1 MQKKENIRQFF
12 LPLFCCLLSGM
23 ATPVFAQSFFDE
35 FKKQAR
41 AKFENYKTQQSEDF
55 NAYRAQINAEF
66 AEFMANP
73 WKKEES
79 HQPLQ
84 SPKKVPDIPP
94 VVLPEIDIDI
104 PEDAPI
110 DVDIN
115 LPVLED
121 KPINIPPIRYTPKPA
136 EKSIA
141 FTFYGT
147 SGRVRFDA
155 DKKAFLDGN
164 DEKSVARFW
173 KELSGKVY
181 DNIVAD
187 CQNIHYDRDLCD
199 WAYLKMTEK
208 VAETI
213 YSSGNE
219 RAVFHAWLLSQSG
232 FRIKLGRENENIH
245 LLVGTPTA
253 LFEKSFWK
261 MDDGYYSLL
270 DDSRI
275 SSLYIMDAE
284 FPNTSLLRMR
294 MNVRNDFEKDGTP
307 SRKLHSKKY
316 AEASADVICDKNSLA
331 FLADMPVPA
340 ISETNHA
347 DYLMFAY
354 MPLSDKASSGLYSG
368 LLNQIMGKSELEGAN
383 ILLNFVQTAFEYK
396 TDTEAWGKERVFFP
410 EETLYY
416 PYCDCEDRAI
426 LFCYLVQNLMGLDVA
441 FVSYP
446 GHLAAAVNFNE
457 KVSGDYFLVSGKKY
471 VVCDPTFIN
480 APVGRTM
487 PGMDNNTAEVFLMDK
502 SN

>member
-1 MQKKENIRQFF
+1 MNRYTSVLFLILFIVSVSAEAQDFNSYKQQQQKAF
-12 LPLFCCLLSGM
+12 
-23 ATPVFAQSFFDE
+23 QSYKQKSQEDWDTYRRKANDE
-35 FKKQAR
+35 FAKYLEQAWVKKTGQEPIE
-41 AKFENYKTQQSEDF
+41 K
-55 NAYRAQINAEF
+55 
-66 AEFMANP
+66 
-73 WKKEES
+73 
-79 HQPLQ
+79 
-84 SPKKVPDIPP
+84 PKDVPDVPP

-115 LPVLED
+115 LPALED
-121 KPINIPPIRYTPKPA
+121 KPIIVPPIQYKPKPT
-136 EKSIA
+136 EKSIS

-147 SGRVRFDA
+147 SGHVRFDVN
-155 DKKAFLDGN
+155 KKVSLAGS

-173 KELSGKVY
+173 KELSGKEY

-213 YSSGNE
+213 YGSGNE
-219 RAVFHAWLLSQSG
+219 RTVFHAWLLSQSG
-232 FRIKLGRENENIH
+232 FRIKLGRENGNIH

-253 LFEKSFWK
+253 LFEKLFWK

-270 DDSRI
+270 DDSQI
-275 SSLYIMDAE
+275 TSLHIMDAE

-294 MNVRNDFEKDGTP
+294 MNVRNDFEKNGTP
-307 SRKLHSKKY
+307 SRKLNSKRY
-316 AEASADVICDKNSLA
+316 AEASADIVCDKNSLA

-410 EETLYY
+410 EETLFY

-502 SN
+502 

>member
-1 MQKKENIRQFF
+1 MKNQILRIFAIICCVQ
-12 LPLFCCLLSGM
+12 LFCECPALS
-23 ATPVFAQSFFDE
+23 QSFDEYKRKVFSNFDVY
-35 FKKQAR
+35 KKHST
-41 AKFENYKTQQSEDF
+41 EEF
-55 NAYRAQINAEF
+55 NAYRRKANAEF
-66 AEFMANP
+66 AKYLEQA
-73 WKKEES
+73 WIKKNGQKPIS
-79 HQPLQ
+79 QPE
-84 SPKKVPDIPP
+84 KVPDVPP

-104 PEDAPI
+104 PEDTPI
-110 DVDIN
+110 DVDIK

-121 KPINIPPIRYTPKPA
+121 KPIIVLPIQYKPKLA

-147 SGRVRFDA
+147 SGRVRFDVN
-155 DKKAFLDGN
+155 KKASLGGS

-173 KELSGKVY
+173 KELSGEDY

-187 CQNIHYDRDLCD
+187 CQNIHNNRDLCD

-213 YSSGNE
+213 YASENE
-219 RAVFHAWLLSQSG
+219 RTVFHAWILSQSG
-232 FRIKLGRENENIH
+232 FRIKLGRENGNIH

-253 LFEKSFWK
+253 LFEKLFWK

-270 DDSRI
+270 DDCQI
-275 SSLYIMDAE
+275 TTLHIMNAE

-294 MNVRNDFEKDGTP
+294 MNVRNDFEKNGTP
-307 SRKLHSKKY
+307 SRKLNSKRY
-316 AEASADVICDKNSLA
+316 AEASADIVCDKNILA
-331 FLADMPVPA
+331 FLTDMPVPA

-347 DYLMFAY
+347 DYLMYAY
-354 MPLSDKASSGLYSG
+354 MPLSDKASNGIYSG
-368 LLNQIMGKSELEGAN
+368 LSNQITGKPELEGAN

-396 TDTEAWGKERVFFP
+396 TDSEAWGKERVFFP

-487 PGMDNNTAEVFLMDK
+487 PGMDNNIAEVFLMDM
-502 SN
+502 SR

>member
-1 MQKKENIRQFF
+1 MCRYISLLFF
-12 LPLFCCLLSGM
+12 ILFITS
-23 ATPVFAQSFFDE
+23 AEAQ
-35 FKKQAR
+35 
-41 AKFENYKTQQSEDF
+41 DF
-55 NAYRAQINAEF
+55 NSYRQQQQDALQAYKKKSQEDWDTYRRKANEEF
-66 AEFMANP
+66 AKYLEKTWVRKTGQKP
-73 WKKEES
+73 IEK
-79 HQPLQ
+79 
-84 SPKKVPDIPP
+84 PKDVPDVPP

-121 KPINIPPIRYTPKPA
+121 KPIIVPPIRYTPKPA

-147 SGRVRFDA
+147 SGRVRFDVN
-155 DKKAFLDGN
+155 KKASLAGS

-173 KELSGKVY
+173 EALSSKEY

-199 WAYLKMTEK
+199 WAYLKMTEN

-232 FRIKLGRENENIH
+232 FRIKLGRENGNIH

-253 LFEKSFWK
+253 LFEKLFWK

-270 DDSRI
+270 DDSQI
-275 SSLYIMDAE
+275 TSLHIMDAE

-294 MNVRNDFEKDGTP
+294 MNVRNDFEKNGTP
-307 SRKLHSKKY
+307 SRKLNSKRY
-316 AEASADVICDKNSLA
+316 AEVSADIVCDKNSLA

-368 LLNQIMGKSELEGAN
+368 LLNQIMEKSELEGAN

-426 LFCYLVQNLMGLDVA
+426 LFCYLVRNLMGLDVA

-457 KVSGDYFLVSGKKY
+457 KVSGDHFLVSGKKY
-471 VVCDPTFIN
+471 VICDPTFIN

-502 SN
+502 SR